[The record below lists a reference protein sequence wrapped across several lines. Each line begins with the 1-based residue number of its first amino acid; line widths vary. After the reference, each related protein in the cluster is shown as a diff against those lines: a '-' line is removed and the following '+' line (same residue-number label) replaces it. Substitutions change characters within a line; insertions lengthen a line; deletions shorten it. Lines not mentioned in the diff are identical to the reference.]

1 MLNVSPLFKYYWK
14 GGNMR
19 RAMFLLFIVS
29 FLRCSDFSSNSVDPR
44 ASGSVYIQHVGT
56 EYVETLPPGQGLVA
70 TKVNVLSF
78 EIRAENCQ
86 PNALE
91 FYGRAAIQ
99 GPPGN
104 REHGFCFRTDSLSI
118 NTEIAGYN
126 FNVEQ
131 RINHGTTYTLMRP
144 KYPTNEYAPFE
155 GIQGKVMEVTIT
167 EAWAIYENGDQYSVA
182 VRE

>member
-1 MLNVSPLFKYYWK
+1 
-14 GGNMR
+14 MR
-19 RAMFLLFIVS
+19 KALLLLIIVS
-29 FLRCSDFSSNSVDPR
+29 FLHCSDFSSDSVDPR
-44 ASGSVYIQHVGT
+44 NDGILYIQHVGT
-56 EYVETLPPGQGLVA
+56 EYVKTIPPGQGLVA

-104 REHGFCFRTDSLSI
+104 REHGFCFRTDSVA
-118 NTEIAGYN
+118 IATQIESYN

-131 RINHGTTYTLMRP
+131 QINNGTTYILMRP

-167 EAWAIYENGDQYSVA
+167 EAWAIYENGNRYSLA
-182 VRE
+182 LRE